1 MLLLDWRLFFL
12 VKGFLSV
19 ERLKGL
25 SDSVLLVALTIL
37 AYNLIPPSLV
47 NGQADPTELDSFYDT
62 LYGMVSSF
70 FVIFVFWMLY
80 MKILDHL
87 TLPDDIV
94 ILTSLVFFLFILV
107 IPVFTLA
114 QVQYQSASAVGFLSL
129 IMVLTDMILIFLWKY
144 IHNKSLSVDHGNREL
159 RSIHNIFFV
168 IPTLYIISILLT
180 FYSIKLSIILP
191 IVMIPTLLLLKGLF
205 GKNEE

>member
-1 MLLLDWRLFFL
+1 

-37 AYNLIPPSLV
+37 AYNLIPPTLI
-47 NGQADPTELDSFYDT
+47 NGQADPTELESFYDN

-87 TLPDDIV
+87 KEPDDIV

-107 IPVFTLA
+107 VPVFTLA
-114 QVQYQSASAVGFLSL
+114 QVQYESASAVVFLSL
-129 IMVLTDMILIFLWKY
+129 LMILTDLILIFLWKY
-144 IHNKSLSVDHGNREL
+144 IHKKSLSVDYGNREL

-168 IPTLYIISILLT
+168 IPTLYILSILLI

-191 IVMIPTLLLLKGLF
+191 IVMIPILLLLKGLF
-205 GKNEE
+205 GKNDM

>member
-1 MLLLDWRLFFL
+1 MILVKLIVSVVMLLLEWRSFFL

-37 AYNLIPPSLV
+37 AYNLIPPTLI
-47 NGQADPTELDSFYDT
+47 NGQADPTELESFYDN

-87 TLPDDIV
+87 KEPDDIV

-114 QVQYQSASAVGFLSL
+114 QVQIRKCFSSSF
-129 IMVLTDMILIFLWKY
+129 
-144 IHNKSLSVDHGNREL
+144 
-159 RSIHNIFFV
+159 SITTNDS
-168 IPTLYIISILLT
+168 Y
-180 FYSIKLSIILP
+180 
-191 IVMIPTLLLLKGLF
+191 
-205 GKNEE
+205 

>member
-87 TLPDDIV
+87 TVPDDIV

-114 QVQYQSASAVGFLSL
+114 QVQYQSASAVVFLSL

-144 IHNKSLSVDHGNREL
+144 IHNKSLSVDH
-159 RSIHNIFFV
+159 
-168 IPTLYIISILLT
+168 
-180 FYSIKLSIILP
+180 
-191 IVMIPTLLLLKGLF
+191 
-205 GKNEE
+205 

>member
-1 MLLLDWRLFFL
+1 MAFIFL

-37 AYNLIPPSLV
+37 AYNLIPPTLV
-47 NGQADPTELDSFYDT
+47 NGQADPTELESFYDN

-87 TLPDDIV
+87 TEPDDIV

-114 QVQYQSASAVGFLSL
+114 QVQYESASAVVFLSL
-129 IMVLTDMILIFLWKY
+129 LM
-144 IHNKSLSVDHGNREL
+144 
-159 RSIHNIFFV
+159 
-168 IPTLYIISILLT
+168 ILLT
-180 FYSIKLSIILP
+180 
-191 IVMIPTLLLLKGLF
+191 
-205 GKNEE
+205 

>member
-1 MLLLDWRLFFL
+1 M
-12 VKGFLSV
+12 KGFLSV

-37 AYNLIPPSLV
+37 AYNLIPPNLV
-47 NGQADPTELDSFYDT
+47 DGQADPTELDSFYDT

-80 MKILDHL
+80 MKILDRL
-87 TLPDDIV
+87 TVPDDIV

-114 QVQYQSASAVGFLSL
+114 QVQYESASAVVFLSL
-129 IMVLTDMILIFLWKY
+129 LMILTDLILIFLWKY
-144 IHNKSLSVDHGNREL
+144 MHNKSLSVAQGDREL
-159 RSIHNIFFV
+159 RSIHNMFFV

-205 GKNEE
+205 GKIDR